1 MADRIVE
8 RDEKGRIKSSFLS
21 SEAARDMIN
30 ARWEQEDKAGEGAAA
45 ILSELG
51 FTVENPAPALISN
64 LAEIAMSQKTGAV
77 SAIGTLLKL
86 AHGDGTTAN
95 IRVRE
100 GEFCPTCGM
109 YYPGLGAD
117 LAAEVV
123 KAIMKGRAES
133 DIEIPER
140 SRKSR
145 VIHGKIV

>member
-1 MADRIVE
+1 MVDRIVE

-21 SEAARDMIN
+21 SEAARDMIT
-30 ARWEQEDKAGEGAAA
+30 ARWEKEDKAGEGAAA

-51 FTVENPAPALISN
+51 FTEDNPAPALIGN
-64 LAEIAMSQKTGAV
+64 LAEIAVSQKTGAV

-86 AHGDGTTAN
+86 AHGDGNTVN
-95 IRVRE
+95 ICVRE

-109 YYPGLGAD
+109 FYPGLGAD

-123 KAIMKGRAES
+123 KAVMKGRAGS

-140 SRKSR
+140 SRKNR
-145 VIHGKIV
+145 VIHG